1 MALICIIR
9 IRVPLGKSLAM
20 TLDEIENTESENAL
34 RIPW

>member
-20 TLDEIENTESENAL
+20 TFDEIENPVPENAL
-34 RIPW
+34 HIPW